1 MADIHYSPELV
12 REFARHF
19 AAGYGFNTITDARSF
34 ASSVLG
40 EDVRP
45 GTELAK
51 LVDEAAEAAIVR
63 AGRTII
69 TGSLGPVQ
77 TFRRLVELYQR
88 QPSLTVRSSTS
99 VQQQAYSTPVPIA
112 QLAASLAGINTG
124 TTVYE
129 PSAGHG
135 ALLLLAHPEMAT
147 VNELNPDRAADLRA
161 QGFTVTTE
169 DASLW
174 LPETLH
180 DVVIANPPF
189 GAVAKEDG
197 QNRRFVFG
205 RFVTTQIDHA
215 IALQALQAMKPDGR
229 AVLILGGKLGDD
241 EESRSQRYNTR
252 ETRGFYHTLYSGYN
266 VTRHV
271 SVWGSLYR
279 RQGAGFPIDLI
290 VIEGRGASS
299 LPLPAAQVPPIYKD
313 FDQLA
318 ELLHEHVLSQ
328 SQRLG
333 TTRSPSRAGGTDPQP
348 RNNPAS
354 RPISGA
360 VGASGGVVD
369 RAMAAGGNASGDA
382 GAARDNGQSH
392 RPPGSS
398 AELGRGAGELAAK
411 LEPNASAVPAPH
423 SADLDRPGDHLSRD
437 GDQGSPREA
446 VAAGDVSSGRPATE
460 PSRVVGGDAPAV
472 EERKQ
477 VPYIP
482 KSRGEPVGTQVPVN
496 MGTAIRR
503 ALGVLEGMV
512 GPVDT
517 YVMDRLGYDSR
528 DALYKALSA
537 EQIDACA
544 LAIANMER
552 GSGFILGDQT
562 GVGKG
567 RVVAAMIR
575 YARRMDVLPIFVT
588 RDTPLYADIIR
599 DLNDIGMPGFN
610 PLVTNSNLKLPLPDG
625 RILKTDTTLHKR
637 MLEQLVDGGQLQ
649 GYDGIFTT
657 YHQMQTVRG
666 QETSRRAFLRRFAEN
681 SLLILDESHE
691 AGGSMSERRKGQDNC
706 APNRADFARQLVHM
720 AQGVV
725 YSSATY
731 AKAPEVMDLYART
744 DMAKAVDGMGSLTT
758 MVAYGGVPLQQTLAT
773 MLTEAGQYCRR
784 ERSFEGVR
792 FDPAIVPVDREV
804 AENISRIMAG
814 IMQFDRCK
822 QKAVKGMDK
831 RLKSEA
837 KAVLADGST
846 GSAGASSTNFTS
858 IMHNLID
865 QMLFALKAEATVQQ
879 SLGLLRQDRREKP
892 VIAVANTMGS
902 FIQMYATQHDLAVGD
917 PLDMDFGDLLRR
929 YLERSRDVIVGDPYG
944 DKRRVHLSDDDIGD
958 EGLSHYHDVLELIT
972 ETDFSGVPVSPIDY
986 IIQRLSAEGFRVG
999 EVTGREHIIAYGVD
1013 GDATYRRRT
1022 ADERSKRTAV
1032 ETVKAFNAGHLDAII
1047 LNRSGSTGISLHASA
1062 AFADQSPRHMLL
1074 AQCERDINLV
1084 MQMLGRIHR
1093 TGQVV
1098 PPSFT
1103 LLMAD
1108 IPAEKRPGIVL
1119 MRKMASLNAN
1129 TTAARSSG
1137 IALEDVPDFL
1147 NEYGDQVVTELML
1160 LHPDI
1165 HERLDYPLQDVDGG
1179 HSDSEA
1185 TRRVTGRIP
1194 LLPLAEQESLYDL
1207 IEQRYTAFLRQ
1218 QEALGES
1225 LLEAS
1230 TLDLDAKTMARM
1242 EIQPA
1247 DADETSPFCGAVYL
1261 EAVDIKTPRKPYPT
1275 LQVVNTVRKNLGLG
1289 VVQTLEAHDFLATE
1303 ACATATIGDVVGALE
1318 QEARIYRLFKGDRAK
1333 NIDAQLSHV
1342 REILSEFIPGQ
1353 RVRLV
1358 TGKGDVT
1365 YGVVA
1370 KVWRPVEGKGS
1381 PAAPSAWEI
1390 HLLLTDSLQEISLP
1404 LSRINTGKD
1413 NAATLTVQEHDAVGD
1428 EIYSSFDLRQNHNR
1442 ETRQMFTGNL
1452 LRAYGKYP
1460 GHLVNFTDQ
1469 QGRIRQGLLTGRGF
1483 DIERSLEQEPVLL
1496 PTLGD
1501 ARRFLFDEMG
1511 GKGQLKTRDGLL
1523 TVKAGKDGGLVLI
1536 TSKAKEIGGQYFL
1549 NDQLL
1554 TAAGAEF
1561 FSVADRMECHT
1572 APERVDIVLATLVHD
1587 LKKNLY
1593 AFEQRD
1599 RARTMLGQALPAF
1612 EAIPEPVI
1620 LKPLTPPAVAS
1631 DQVQQGVA
1639 PPSDALSHDAASGVA
1654 GDVADGVADAVEADE
1669 EDVARQQRV
1678 LSPLQDAAPQPPRL
1692 TSPSGQLGGAERQV
1706 ARLLS
1711 RAELLEAV
1719 MQGEDFH
1726 LKAENDP
1733 FIPLVVER
1741 HGEHLYLTHY
1751 LERGGDLCIDSE
1763 MVFSID
1769 SQGRLSL
1776 LETAVFGPI
1785 GESRSRDRSFAGI
1798 FARNLLRQGFAEALQ
1813 RAWSSQSELPEPE
1826 PVSAVEEELEQ
1837 LSLFDL
1843 SAISAAAQTGTTA
1856 DPSWEQPPV
1865 PSLGELW
1872 AWGRAARDL
1881 NLPRQQQMQIRS
1893 LTSRLQ
1899 QQQPVTF
1906 TEAILQ
1912 HMQADMERYEPF
1924 QQRGATVVA
1933 TARDILQQVGHCDG
1947 RNGLTFGGRIYE
1959 LRQQGD
1965 RLDVWKRTGRKTE
1978 IILQATGEKVQRT
1991 TVTGEDLRR
2000 FEVLAARLQAR
2011 GAA

>member
-1 MADIHYSPELV
+1 MADVHYSPELV
-12 REFARHF
+12 REFTRHF
-19 AAGYGFNTITDARSF
+19 AAGYGFSTITDARAF

-40 EDVRP
+40 EEVRP
-45 GTELAK
+45 GQELAK

-63 AGRTII
+63 AARTII

-77 TFRRLVELYQR
+77 TFHRLVDLYQR

-135 ALLLLAHPEMAT
+135 ALLLLAHPEMAA

-161 QGFTVTTE
+161 QGFAVTTE

-229 AVLILGGKLGDD
+229 AVLILGGKMGDD
-241 EESRSQRYNTR
+241 EASRSQRYNTR
-252 ETRGFYHTLYSGYN
+252 ETRGFYHTLYNGYN
-266 VTRHV
+266 VTRHF

-318 ELLHEHVLSQ
+318 ELLHDHVLSQ
-328 SQRLG
+328 PQRLG
-333 TTRSPSRAGGTDPQP
+333 PVRSPSRAGGTDPQQ
-348 RNNPAS
+348 RNNTAP
-354 RPISGA
+354 RPLSGA
-360 VGASGGVVD
+360 ADAPGGVAD
-369 RAMAAGGNASGDA
+369 RAMAAGGNPDGDA
-382 GAARDNGQSH
+382 GAAGGNGQRH
-392 RPPGSS
+392 RPTGDN
-398 AELGRGAGELAAK
+398 AELGRGASELAAQ
-411 LEPNASAVPAPH
+411 LEPNTGATPAHH
-423 SADLDRPGDHLSRD
+423 SASPDRPGDHLSRN
-437 GDQGSPREA
+437 GHQGSPREA
-446 VAAGDVSSGRPATE
+446 VVDGDVSRGRPATE
-460 PSRVVGGDAPAV
+460 PGGVAGGDAPAV

-482 KSRGEPVGTQVPVN
+482 KSQGDPVGTQVPVN
-496 MGTAIRR
+496 MGTALRR
-503 ALGVLEGMV
+503 ALTALEGMV

-517 YVMDRLGYDSR
+517 YVMDRLDYDSR
-528 DALYKALSA
+528 DALHQALSA

-575 YARRMDVLPIFVT
+575 YARRMGVLPIFVT
-588 RDTPLYADIIR
+588 RDTPLYADLIR

-637 MLEQLVDGGQLQ
+637 MLEQLVDGGQLR

-666 QETSRRAFLRRFAEN
+666 QETTRRAFLRRFAEN

-691 AGGSMSERRKGQDNC
+691 AGGSMSERRKGQENC
-706 APNRADFARQLVHM
+706 APNRADFARHLVHT

-744 DMAKAVDGMGSLTT
+744 DMAKAVDGMGSLTS

-865 QMLFALKAEATVQQ
+865 QMLFALKAETTVQQ
-879 SLGLLRQDRREKP
+879 SLSLLRQDRREKP

-917 PLDMDFGDLLRR
+917 ALDMDFGDLLRR
-929 YLERSRDVIVGDPYG
+929 YLERSRDVIVGDAYG
-944 DKRRVHLSDDDIGD
+944 EKRRVHLSDDDLSD
-958 EGLSHYHDVLELIT
+958 EGLSHYHDVLALIA

-986 IIQRLSAEGFRVG
+986 IIQRLAAEGFRVG

-1022 ADERSKRTAV
+1022 AEERSKRTAV

-1137 IALEDVPDFL
+1137 IALDDVPDFL
-1147 NEYGDQVVTELML
+1147 NEYGDQVVAELML
-1160 LHPDI
+1160 FHPDI
-1165 HERLDYPLQDVDGG
+1165 HERLDYPLQDLDGG
-1179 HSDSEA
+1179 HSDAEA
-1185 TRRVTGRIP
+1185 TKRVTGRIP

-1261 EAVDIKTPRKPYPT
+1261 EAVDVKTPRKPYPT

-1289 VVQTLEAHDFLATE
+1289 EVTTLTEHDFTATVT
-1303 ACATATIGDVVGALE
+1303 CATATVSDVVAALE

-1333 NIDAQLSHV
+1333 AIDTQLAHV
-1342 REILSEFIPGQ
+1342 RGILTEFIPGQ

-1370 KVWRPVEGKGS
+1370 KVWRPMEGKGS
-1381 PAAPSAWEI
+1381 PAAPSAWEV

-1428 EIYSSFDLRQNHNR
+1428 EIYSSFDLRQSHNR

-1511 GKGQLKTRDGLL
+1511 GKGQLKTREGLL
-1523 TVKAGKDGGLVLI
+1523 TIKAGKDGGLVLI

-1561 FSVADRMECHT
+1561 FSVADRMECHV
-1572 APERVDIVLATLVHD
+1572 APDRVDIVLATLVHD

-1620 LKPLTPPAVAS
+1620 LKPLTPPVVAP
-1631 DQVQQGVA
+1631 DQVLHGVA
-1639 PPSDALSHDAASGVA
+1639 PPPEPLLQDVAEGVA
-1654 GDVADGVADAVEADE
+1654 APEEADE
-1669 EDVARQQRV
+1669 EAIARQQRV
-1678 LSPLQDAAPQPPRL
+1678 LSPQQDATVLPPRL
-1692 TSPSGQLGGAERQV
+1692 ATPSGQMGGAERQV
-1706 ARLLS
+1706 ARLLN
-1711 RAELLEAV
+1711 RADLLAVV

-1733 FIPLVVER
+1733 FIPLIVER
-1741 HGEHLYLTHY
+1741 HGDHLYLTHY
-1751 LERGGDLCIDSE
+1751 LECGGDLCIDSE

-1769 SQGRLSL
+1769 GQGRLSL
-1776 LETAVFGPI
+1776 LETAVFGPV
-1785 GESRSRDRSFAGI
+1785 GESRSRDRSFAGV

-1813 RAWSSQSELPEPE
+1813 RAWSNAADPPEPE
-1826 PVSAVEEELEQ
+1826 PVVAVAEELEQ
-1837 LSLFDL
+1837 LSLFEL
-1843 SAISAAAQTGTTA
+1843 SAISAAVQTGTT
-1856 DPSWEQPPV
+1856 DPSWEPTPT
-1865 PSLGELW
+1865 PSLTELW

-1881 NLPRQQQMQIRS
+1881 NLPRQQQMQIRA
-1893 LTSRLQ
+1893 LTSKVQ
-1899 QQQPVTF
+1899 QEQPVTF
-1906 TEAILQ
+1906 TAAVLQ

-1933 TARDILQQVGHCDG
+1933 TARDILQQVGHRDE

-1965 RLDVWKRTGRKTE
+1965 RLDVWKRSGRKTE
-1978 IILQATGEKVQRT
+1978 IILQAMGERVQRT
-1991 TVTGEDLRR
+1991 TVTEEDLRR